1 MPIATIGI
9 GANIGEAAAT
19 VERAIVALGE
29 LGTSIARSSLYRSAP
44 WGKLDQPDF
53 VNAVARIETALAPR
67 ALLSALQAI
76 ETRLGRVAG
85 ERWGPRAVDLDIL
98 LYDDL
103 GFEDEALR
111 IPHLHLF
118 ERAFVLEPLAEIDT
132 SFEAWRDALPMGER
146 ASVERIAP
154 AK

>member
-9 GANIGEAAAT
+9 GANIGEAIAT
-19 VERAIVALGE
+19 VERAIAALGE
-29 LGTSIARSSLYRSAP
+29 LGRLTARSSLYRSAP
-44 WGKLDQPDF
+44 WGKRDQPDF
-53 VNAVARIETALAPR
+53 VNAVARIDTALAPR

-76 ETRLGRVAG
+76 EARLGRVAG
-85 ERWGPRAVDLDIL
+85 DRWGPRAIDLDIL

-118 ERAFVLEPLAEIDT
+118 ERAFVLEPLAEIDV

-154 AK
+154 AE